1 MKKFLSITLLFFI
14 LIFSGCEKSLI
25 NLVLQN
31 DPDAISMFGKIPSR
45 SFFVNTDIT
54 DSLKLVWEN
63 STYGSFN
70 NSSAVVYDS
79 ILFIN
84 DLGGRIHCFDIRTG
98 KQKGVLKTKGAVYST
113 PLLFRNRIVY
123 ALCDQNKNYSN
134 LIYYDLLNGKELFDI
149 YIEGRILSQMINE
162 NGNIILCKDNGTIKK
177 YSAAGKMIW
186 ETETSSQI
194 QCNPAMQNN
203 KIVVG
208 NNEGEILFI
217 NSDDGKIILRKKV
230 GKQFL
235 SGVTIDGDIAYI
247 ADNSGVLYAIDINNG
262 NIIWQF
268 DTGSRILMNP
278 AVDDEN
284 VFVGN
289 LKGNLYCIDKNI
301 GELKW
306 QSKLGGLLNSTPLIT
321 KNRVVITNLN
331 LAFYIIDKKDGIIK
345 NKIELEGRGKLSPIL
360 INNKIIIGYDDG
372 NISAY
377 EIIR

>member
-1 MKKFLSITLLFFI
+1 MKKILSITFLFII
-14 LIFSGCEKSLI
+14 LIFSGCAKSLI
-25 NLVLQN
+25 NLVLQD
-31 DPDAISMFGKIPSR
+31 DPNAITMFGKIPSR
-45 SFFVNTDIT
+45 SFFVNTDIS
-54 DSLKLVWEN
+54 DSLKLAWEN

-84 DLGGRIHCFDIRTG
+84 DLGGRIHCFDIQTG

-113 PLLFRNRIVY
+113 PILFKNRLVY
-123 ALCDQNKNYSN
+123 ALCDQNKDYSN

-149 YIEGRILSQMINE
+149 FIEGRILSQMIND
-162 NGNIILCKDNGTIKK
+162 NGNIILCTDNGTIIK

-186 ETETSSQI
+186 ETKSSTSI

-203 KIVVG
+203 IIVIG

-217 NSDDGKIILRKKV
+217 NSNDGKIILREKV

-235 SGVTIDGDIAYI
+235 SGVTIDDNIAYI
-247 ADNSGVLYAIDINNG
+247 ADNGGILYAININNG
-262 NIIWQF
+262 NTIWQF

-278 AVDDEN
+278 AADGEN
-284 VFVGN
+284 IFVGN
-289 LKGNLYCIDKNI
+289 LKGNLFSIDKFKGTLNW
-301 GELKW
+301 E
-306 QSKLGGLLNSTPLIT
+306 SKLDGLLNSPPLIT

-360 INNKIIIGYDDG
+360 IHNKLIIGYDDG